1 MTNIIVLI
9 GAGSIGQAIAR
20 RVSAGKHI
28 LLADIGVPL
37 SLEPKRTLSRSLHGM
52 DQDSPSVRD
61 TLCKFPN
68 RRVAN
73 PNL

>member
-28 LLADIGVPL
+28 LLADIDRVQKPL
-37 SLEPKRTLSRSLHGM
+37 HFAVDERRG
-52 DQDSPSVRD
+52 
-61 TLCKFPN
+61 FPFG
-68 RRVAN
+68 
-73 PNL
+73 P